1 MSSLYVLFNSIL
13 TATNWI
19 GLRKLEELDVSD
31 NCLTSLSTAV
41 IHCLKSLRLLNVS
54 RNKLSTF
61 PDPWACPL
69 VKAIIIPFCF
79 FNTNILQM
87 QLALVFSFS
96 FWYWFYA
103 FTHRDQLFRSY
114 AHSDTNTY
122 ISVFSCAEAMQSFF
136 QFDWESSKH
145 HLHLLEESSGRSRL
159 LWQQSEGTS
168 FIYLWT
174 GGRSTDV
181 DLLLDIFIFIKME
194 KSLN

>member
-1 MSSLYVLFNSIL
+1 MSSLSVLFNSSL

-31 NCLTSLSTAV
+31 NCLSSLPTAV
-41 IHCLKSLRLLNVS
+41 MHCLKSLRLLSVS
-54 RNKLSTF
+54 RNKLSSF

-69 VKAIIIPFCF
+69 VKSH
-79 FNTNILQM
+79 NYSS
-87 QLALVFSFS
+87 LVFQHWYTADIHSPTETSF
-96 FWYWFYA
+96 
-103 FTHRDQLFRSY
+103 LEVM
-114 AHSDTNTY
+114 HSDTNIY
-122 ISVFSCAEAMQSFF
+122 ISVFSCAETMQSFF

-174 GGRSTDV
+174 GGRSTDA
-181 DLLLDIFIFIKME
+181 DLLLDIFIFIKRE